1 MKQDFIKQQERDA
14 LIRQMKSVY
23 TPEMIEDATK
33 AAEAAGVM
41 VPSVRGKD
49 GTGYDIFSLLLK
61 ERIVMVNGQVEPAMA
76 AVVMAQ
82 LRFLAFD
89 DKDKNIDMLINSPG
103 GSVIDGTA
111 IYDVMRSISA
121 PITTV
126 GLGLQASMG
135 SILMAGGDKRMMSKN
150 AKLMIHSI
158 ASGTQGK
165 LSEQEISLEV
175 TRRLFEDMKA
185 VYIRHIGLNEKFW
198 DLICAKDTWLTADQ
212 AKKMGFIEKIY
223 EGANGGKK
231 APFDAS
237 ADAFLKAAQDKRD
250 ADVVGKPTQ
259 ELKEMFLGTAD
270 NDGIGERR
278 RAEAIVELSQRSEF
292 WTDELKAVKAAEA
305 KASKASNDDKPAQ
318 NRRFGQ

>member
-1 MKQDFIKQQERDA
+1 MKQDFTREQERAD
-14 LIRQMKSVY
+14 LVRQMKAVY
-23 TPEMIEDATK
+23 TPEMIDEATK

-231 APFDAS
+231 APFEAS

-250 ADVVGKPTQ
+250 ADVVGKPTA

-270 NDGIGERR
+270 QDGIGERR
-278 RAEAIVELSQRSEF
+278 RAEAIVELSQRPEF
-292 WTDELKAVKAAEA
+292 WTEELKAVKAAEA
-305 KASKASNDDKPAQ
+305 KASKASNDDTKPAQ
-318 NRRFGQ
+318 RRFGQ